1 MKVCQEHVDTI
12 IDIKSRT
19 EGELITKEKELV
31 QLKFTP
37 ENIDNVDKEYI
48 ARRLA
53 NLIHVEHLKNAIPDS
68 ITFLEMYNVKEV
80 DQLDVVNRWRQ
91 NETYKTMAVPLGV
104 RGKDDIL
111 SLNLHEKSTRATWF
125 SCWYHWF
132 REI

>member
-1 MKVCQEHVDTI
+1 MILEYVNRISEYGISLIFVEDVIESLPEHVDTI

-68 ITFLEMYNVKEV
+68 ITF
-80 DQLDVVNRWRQ
+80 
-91 NETYKTMAVPLGV
+91 
-104 RGKDDIL
+104 
-111 SLNLHEKSTRATWF
+111 
-125 SCWYHWF
+125 
-132 REI
+132 